1 MKSQETKNL
10 KVADWVRDWQGG
22 IGRVVGITP
31 DGWYRVKEAN
41 SDRVDEWQG
50 FQLKLMARMVN
61 GRPEFYS

>member
-1 MKSQETKNL
+1 MKSQGNL

-31 DGWYRVKEAN
+31 DGWLRVKDAN
-41 SDRVDEWQG
+41 LDRVDEWQP

-61 GRPEFYS
+61 GRPEFYE